1 MKASRALRPSGCRSR
16 PGGWSISPGLA
27 DAVAALPGPLALK
40 AVSDALPHKTE
51 VGGVALGLAGPE
63 AVLAAAETMRA
74 KVAESKPGLE
84 VDRFLLEPMVDGAV
98 AEVIVGVWRDPL
110 FGLVLV
116 IGAGGI
122 LVELLPV
129 SPPEIEAAIRR
140 LKTFPLLDGFRGR
153 PKGDLP
159 ALVAAIQAIAHYAEA
174 ERLVELDVNPL
185 MILPMGQ
192 GAVAVDALIVEAG

>member
-1 MKASRALRPSGCRSR
+1 
-16 PGGWSISPGLA
+16 
-27 DAVAALPGPLALK
+27 
-40 AVSDALPHKTE
+40 
-51 VGGVALGLAGPE
+51 
-63 AVLAAAETMRA
+63 
-74 KVAESKPGLE
+74 
-84 VDRFLLEPMVDGAV
+84 VDGAV
-98 AEVIVGVWRDPL
+98 AEVIVGVRRDPL

-122 LVELLPV
+122 LVELLRDAQRLLLPA
-129 SPPEIEAAIRR
+129 SPAEIEAAIRR

-159 ALVAAIQAIAHYAEA
+159 ALVAAIQAIARYAEA

-185 MILPMGQ
+185 MVLPVGQ